1 MRYRLRATA
10 NSHNKRGVAAATSSS
25 QKDEGGAFQAD
36 GGGGGGGGGGACN
49 RHIREVS
56 GVRGVRVG
64 VARATHASAPSRSH
78 PFSSRVSHR
87 VLKLNNGHLS
97 LVHGTTQEAT
107 RRGGGRRGI
116 LQHTT
121 MAQLN
126 MVC

>member
-49 RHIREVS
+49 RHIREVLGAS
-56 GVRGVRVG
+56 GVRVG
-64 VARATHASAPSRSH
+64 VAPSRSH
-78 PFSSRVSHR
+78 TFSSRVSHR
-87 VLKLNNGHLS
+87 VLKLNNGQLS

-116 LQHTT
+116 LQYTT

>member
-49 RHIREVS
+49 RHIRGGS
-56 GVRGVRVG
+56 
-64 VARATHASAPSRSH
+64 ASAACSSA
-78 PFSSRVSHR
+78 SRVANKPPLHGHTTLVFASVPR
-87 VLKLNNGHLS
+87 VLKLNDGHLS

-121 MAQLN
+121 MAKLN

>member
-1 MRYRLRATA
+1 MAVVVAPATA
-10 NSHNKRGVAAATSSS
+10 TFVRFGVGSVCDVAKRPFTV
-25 QKDEGGAFQAD
+25 
-36 GGGGGGGGGGACN
+36 
-49 RHIREVS
+49 
-56 GVRGVRVG
+56 
-64 VARATHASAPSRSH
+64 THVLFASEDQ
-78 PFSSRVSHR
+78 RVSHR